1 MKQGTHRLTQESSS
15 RSCVIDPTLA
25 LSQHGLRLVQ
35 QIAQSIEVW
44 IGREFLHILDN
55 ASFYQQQPHLLIS
68 DTLMTDHQLDRAYGS
83 IQVTLWALKEWERFR
98 LNTDLANLN
107 LLWLGDNPKES
118 LLPKG
123 RNPELFWRWEA
134 IAHALEQRGDHHS
147 SENLPLMLAFR
158 DTVALAATLG
168 SAFIL
173 THRSPEEIE
182 KNYQPAIC
190 RALQQWKI
198 PLRLLSGKDPLVMM
212 ERHLLRQLM
221 LQTQATKL
229 LWTGLQLVVLHLIVP
244 TTIINT
250 QTTSS
255 DIWVEARGCLYYI

>member
-1 MKQGTHRLTQESSS
+1 VKQDTYRLTQEGLS

-25 LSQHGLRLVQ
+25 LSQHGLLLVQ
-35 QIAQSIEVW
+35 QIAQIIEVW
-44 IGREFLHILDN
+44 IGRELLHILDN
-55 ASFYQQQPHLLIS
+55 ASFYQQQPHLLIP

-83 IQVTLWALKEWERFR
+83 IQVTLWSLKEWEKFR

-123 RNPELFWRWEA
+123 RHPELFWRWEA

-147 SENLPLMLAFR
+147 SENLPLMMAFR

-173 THRSPEEIE
+173 THRSLEEIE
-182 KNYQPAIC
+182 KSYQPAIC

-198 PLRLLSGKDPLVMM
+198 PLHFLSGKDPLVMM
-212 ERHLLRQLM
+212 ERHVLRQLM
-221 LQTQATKL
+221 IQTQTTKL
-229 LWTGLQLVVLHLIVP
+229 LWTGLQLAVLHLVIPRV
-244 TTIINT
+244 IIDT
-250 QTTSS
+250 QTTPN
-255 DIWVEARGCLYYI
+255 DIWIEAKAYLYPI